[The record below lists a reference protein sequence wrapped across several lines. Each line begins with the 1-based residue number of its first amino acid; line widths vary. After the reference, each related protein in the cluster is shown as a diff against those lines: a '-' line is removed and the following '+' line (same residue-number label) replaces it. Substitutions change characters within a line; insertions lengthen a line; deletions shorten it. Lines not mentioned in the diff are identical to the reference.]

1 LAATR
6 LPSPIRR
13 IGTDDTRIY
22 AATDQEV
29 VALETADVTGYP
41 HKTIPVLRTTDYRAG
56 LPEAERSA
64 SLSGMA
70 IGPHRVYL
78 TFAGTPSVVS
88 VANPR
93 I

>member
-1 LAATR
+1 LTVLAATR

-41 HKTIPVLRTTDYRAG
+41 HKTIPVLTRQTEDNGCRDGRKTRTD
-56 LPEAERSA
+56 
-64 SLSGMA
+64 
-70 IGPHRVYL
+70 HH
-78 TFAGTPSVVS
+78 
-88 VANPR
+88 
-93 I
+93 